1 MGKVD
6 ATENGHGIILHA
18 HLAVGC
24 PGAERD
30 GSLWRAERFRP
41 VRHERVADDAG
52 RADHPSIL
60 GSLRKN

>member
-1 MGKVD
+1 MVILNLYGARD
-6 ATENGHGIILHA
+6 GI
-18 HLAVGC
+18 VGC

-30 GSLWRAERFRP
+30 GSLWQAERFRP

-60 GSLRKN
+60 GSLRNGTR